1 MLIAFLCH
9 FINIKLQVSVPL
21 GMLSEPIFSVDQNGG
36 LQAAA
41 AAVVAQHAFKAID
54 RFGLQFG
61 QHGMVPNSTFEA
73 LAEQLQC
80 LDRMTENELHS
91 YGPMNKF
98 LEEAVSDII
107 GLQVARSL
115 LNEGMDGPTKL
126 AGLDFDV
133 RQLFYIGYGQL
144 MCQNLSPTRVSYLNG
159 TLTSAPS
166 RMRLHR
172 TLQQTPDFADAFG
185 CRASSR
191 MVPLEV
197 CSVW

>member
-1 MLIAFLCH
+1 M
-9 FINIKLQVSVPL
+9 SVPL
-21 GMLSEPIFSVDQNGG
+21 GMLDEPIFSSTQNTG

-41 AAVVAQHAFKAID
+41 AAVVAQHALKAID
-54 RFGLQFG
+54 RFGLQFSSTG
-61 QHGMVPNSTFEA
+61 VVPNSTFEA
-73 LAEQLQC
+73 LAEQLSC
-80 LDRMTENELHS
+80 LDRQTENELHA

-107 GLQVARSL
+107 GLQVARQL
-115 LNEGMDGPTKL
+115 LEEQMDGPSKL
-126 AGLDFDV
+126 AGLDYDA

-144 MCQNLSPTRVSYLNG
+144 MCQSLSPTRVSYLNG
-159 TLTSAPS
+159 TMTSAPS
-166 RMRLHR
+166 RLRLHR